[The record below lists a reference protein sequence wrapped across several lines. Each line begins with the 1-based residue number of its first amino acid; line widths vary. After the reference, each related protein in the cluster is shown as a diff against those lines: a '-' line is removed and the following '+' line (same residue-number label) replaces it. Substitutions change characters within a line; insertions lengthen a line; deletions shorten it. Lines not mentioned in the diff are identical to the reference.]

1 MFFKSLFHES
11 KQMGIV
17 LRKSFKGN
25 HVWIPPS
32 SSKGTKIDAMFFTAN
47 EEAFNLDPN
56 LRQDCAYLDY
66 DTFIICNP
74 NAMSYQHMV
83 NYPQAFYLKYFLGKQ
98 INCLLWNYR
107 GYGRT
112 RGKPNPMDFE
122 HDANQVLTFLKEKIG
137 VRGKIG
143 VYGRSLGCIP
153 ATHL

>member
-1 MFFKSLFHES
+1 
-11 KQMGIV
+11 
-17 LRKSFKGN
+17 
-25 HVWIPPS
+25 
-32 SSKGTKIDAMFFTAN
+32 
-47 EEAFNLDPN
+47 
-56 LRQDCAYLDY
+56 
-66 DTFIICNP
+66 
-74 NAMSYQHMV
+74 MSYQHMV

-112 RGKPNPMDFE
+112 RGRPNPMDFE
-122 HDANQVLTFLKEKIG
+122 HDANQVLTFLKDKIG